1 VHHLF
6 RRRCDDRPAVR
17 WNRRQKLDGTWIG
30 DYTKSFF
37 IGECIELRKVSSYR
51 FIREGREILPD
62 GVDCTTAMRSTQI
75 KVLAEA
81 IVRSPAHPAS
91 FIAMGGPYEY
101 TVHVEQQ
108 AGDSYLDLNRGM
120 NLSCTRVHRAR
131 VSACTSLLQ
140 LIVGEEF
147 RLLRCDIVPVQIRKP
162 RLPFLD

>member
-1 VHHLF
+1 
-6 RRRCDDRPAVR
+6 
-17 WNRRQKLDGTWIG
+17 
-30 DYTKSFF
+30 
-37 IGECIELRKVSSYR
+37 
-51 FIREGREILPD
+51 
-62 GVDCTTAMRSTQI
+62 
-75 KVLAEA
+75 
-81 IVRSPAHPAS
+81 
-91 FIAMGGPYEY
+91 MGGPYEY

-162 RLPFLD
+162 RLPFLDQLHSLSAAPLGARQHPFRVLSLSGLSI